1 MDTPSSRSPSPLTI
15 SSWDF
20 SPWSSPPS
28 SASSPPGS
36 PPFFFSQFKHESDL
50 ENDPEQGSST
60 DSALTEEPYQQEP
73 DLVLEEIDEEIDEQ
87 GAEEQG
93 GQVEDDD
100 LYEEAL
106 RDPTPVPIIIDVQ
119 EPPRTPTPPPPP
131 TPPPRHPEFYFSDGT
146 VIFKCKDFLFNIHKY
161 FLARESPLFHDLFQL
176 PHREGAVEG
185 RDDFHPIQ
193 MNGHPS
199 PEAGLGGGGKPIT
212 DEEFADFLRFLYY
225 GMHEDC
231 GLTLRQWINIL
242 SVSTGLDCAKIRKRA
257 IKEIHEHR
265 PRIDPV
271 EKIALAQTYR
281 VYEWFVPSYRAICQR
296 PQPLTLDEGGR
307 LGFTAAILLA
317 QAREA
322 ARQEPAPARESTPP
336 ARGGA
341 RGGRG
346 GGVGGGGPGRT
357 QAAALAPPEP
367 EPHPSTASLWQ
378 ELEGLTIPDPEES
391 FDAQRV
397 ADIIR
402 EIFPTAESEGQPETS

>member
-146 VIFKCKDFLFNIHKY
+146 VIFKV
-161 FLARESPLFHDLFQL
+161 S
-176 PHREGAVEG
+176 
-185 RDDFHPIQ
+185 HP
-193 MNGHPS
+193 
-199 PEAGLGGGGKPIT
+199 
-212 DEEFADFLRFLYY
+212 
-225 GMHEDC
+225 
-231 GLTLRQWINIL
+231 
-242 SVSTGLDCAKIRKRA
+242 
-257 IKEIHEHR
+257 
-265 PRIDPV
+265 
-271 EKIALAQTYR
+271 
-281 VYEWFVPSYRAICQR
+281 VPSGMSRAR
-296 PQPLTLDEGGR
+296 ATDHN
-307 LGFTAAILLA
+307 ASS
-317 QAREA
+317 ARISSSTYINTSS
-322 ARQEPAPARESTPP
+322 PANHHYSTTCSSSHI
-336 ARGGA
+336 GK
-341 RGGRG
+341 
-346 GGVGGGGPGRT
+346 GP
-357 QAAALAPPEP
+357 
-367 EPHPSTASLWQ
+367 
-378 ELEGLTIPDPEES
+378 
-391 FDAQRV
+391 
-397 ADIIR
+397 
-402 EIFPTAESEGQPETS
+402 